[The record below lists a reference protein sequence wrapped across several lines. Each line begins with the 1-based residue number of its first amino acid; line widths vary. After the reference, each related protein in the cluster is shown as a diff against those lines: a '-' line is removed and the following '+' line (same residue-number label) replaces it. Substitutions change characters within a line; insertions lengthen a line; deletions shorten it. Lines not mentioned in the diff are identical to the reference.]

1 MNPDIFDAWTEPAGE
16 QASSQSP
23 KPAIPADD
31 ALVIPA
37 TPQLLRRA
45 LQQLL
50 RDGVLEAAARPQLF
64 KELVRDT
71 QRSNTLLEP
80 FDLELRVDDARGLVF
95 VAVAASYLPEG
106 EDEADQ
112 WTHPLVRRLP
122 LTLEQSLL
130 LAILRR
136 EFLQR
141 EQESGLGVPVQVT
154 VDSLLPQLEIY
165 LGATGSDTQD
175 RKRLG
180 HLLDKLYEHG
190 VVSRTDAQER
200 LSIRPMIVHLA
211 NPDNLQSLLAH
222 MQQLTGNT
230 P

>member
-1 MNPDIFDAWTEPAGE
+1 MNPDIFDAWTERTEE
-16 QASSQSP
+16 QTRSQGPES
-23 KPAIPADD
+23 AVPADD
-31 ALVIPA
+31 APEVPV

-64 KELVRDT
+64 RELVLDT
-71 QRSNTLLEP
+71 QRSNALLEP

-136 EFLQR
+136 EYLQR
-141 EQESGLGVPVQVT
+141 EQESGLGASVQVT

-165 LGATGSDTQD
+165 LGATGSDLQD

-190 VVSRTDAQER
+190 VVGRPDAQER

-222 MQQLTGNT
+222 MQQLAGNR